1 MIYYQD
7 DEYAYVDPEEENFST
22 SEKLLTSGDLLIRT
36 DSAEF
41 YQVGQTEK
49 LKGVYNIN
57 KGYAVFRE
65 ITILD
70 KNEEYCIIEEG
81 ATFGLSEYDHI
92 ALDAS
97 TVNDQDIIA
106 R

>member
-1 MIYYQD
+1 MADEKPIYTISD
-7 DEYAYVDPEEENFST
+7 
-22 SEKLLTSGDLLIRT
+22 SETR
-36 DSAEF
+36 E
-41 YQVGQTEK
+41 
-49 LKGVYNIN
+49 GVYNIN